1 MSMRWNAVAILTAV
15 ALMLV
20 APDVFAQAQKAGD
33 VAENLSGQVPAFA
46 EAIKLFMYLG
56 GFGLVGWGFVKWLG
70 KEKYNTKTGEI
81 ALPIVIGALLLSLI
95 TVADIMSRTT
105 VDQEAT
111 GLEDLQ
117 VR

>member
-1 MSMRWNAVAILTAV
+1 MVVAM
-15 ALMLV
+15 ALMAV

-33 VAENLSGQVPAFA
+33 VADNLSGQVPAFA

-70 KEKYNTKTGEI
+70 KEKYNHKGGEI

-95 TVADIMSRTT
+95 TVSDIMSRST
-105 VDQEAT
+105 VDQQAT
-111 GLEDLQ
+111 GLEDLE